1 VASIFLPKDEVC
13 AHRLGRAEA
22 LKEVLD
28 MASKT
33 KSKSSAS
40 RALAR
45 CCLLGSL
52 LVLSAPSWAGR
63 DAGQMIAQDKA
74 NKDVIARRQAALNAA
89 ASTPQAANEVLPLDH
104 GPRATTTPWL
114 NAQRRLHER
123 DAAASAPA
131 VDAMGT
137 PGTASTK

>member
-1 VASIFLPKDEVC
+1 
-13 AHRLGRAEA
+13 
-22 LKEVLD
+22 
-28 MASKT
+28 MASKM
-33 KSKSSAS
+33 KSKSSS
-40 RALAR
+40 TRALTR
-45 CCLLGSL
+45 CCVLGSL

-89 ASTPQAANEVLPLDH
+89 ASAPQAANEVLPLDH

-123 DAAASAPA
+123 DAAASAP
-131 VDAMGT
+131 VVNAMAT
-137 PGTASTK
+137 PAAASAK